1 MSIGFA
7 YVLFYNGK
15 EILKKSSWKVD
26 EIAQKDFSGLLMSNL
41 FYR

>member
-15 EILKKSSWKVD
+15 EILKSSWKVD